1 MAGREFRVWCVDM
14 RKGLS
19 LDLCP
24 WVSLSLP
31 SNQLS
36 SVLPEALPLC
46 IFLFEYH
53 MVEGIVSIL

>member
-1 MAGREFRVWCVDM
+1 M

-19 LDLCP
+19 LDLRP

-36 SVLPEALPLC
+36 SVLPKALPLC
-46 IFLFEYH
+46 IFLFECH